1 MSGRRAARLDTPT
14 APRTNRNKRSSPGTR
29 SAHRRTARVDSA
41 RSGQGPEAVVGTAAR
56 PSRRRRSVDRR
67 SRVIRRHRDS
77 RSFAAAFHESRGWLP
92 PPRRSRTSPAG
103 RCRRSRRRWRAH
115 QRRASTTHR
124 ACSERSRVTRE
135 DAPEYRSSYGDAT
148 RGRVRRWKERPTHSL
163 GIRLVTAARPL
174 VWALVRGLCPFGS
187 SGADSP
193 TRGSLLKAIS
203 GGAVDRL
210 PAQQAIRVQPV
221 LELESRLKF
230 PHSVSTGSAEAGR
243 LEFVPRSTSAAR
255 LTHSTL
261 IVAFWLTS
269 SS

>member
-14 APRTNRNKRSSPGTR
+14 APRTHRNGRSSPDTR
-29 SAHRRTARVDSA
+29 SAHRRIDRVDSA

-124 ACSERSRVTRE
+124 ACSERSGVH
-135 DAPEYRSSYGDAT
+135 S
-148 RGRVRRWKERPTHSL
+148 RGRT
-163 GIRLVTAARPL
+163 
-174 VWALVRGLCPFGS
+174 
-187 SGADSP
+187 
-193 TRGSLLKAIS
+193 
-203 GGAVDRL
+203 
-210 PAQQAIRVQPV
+210 RVQV
-221 LELESRLKF
+221 SVCRCNSRAGYDVGK
-230 PHSVSTGSAEAGR
+230 SVWGAQSRFMRRGCIHG
-243 LEFVPRSTSAAR
+243 
-255 LTHSTL
+255 
-261 IVAFWLTS
+261 
-269 SS
+269 